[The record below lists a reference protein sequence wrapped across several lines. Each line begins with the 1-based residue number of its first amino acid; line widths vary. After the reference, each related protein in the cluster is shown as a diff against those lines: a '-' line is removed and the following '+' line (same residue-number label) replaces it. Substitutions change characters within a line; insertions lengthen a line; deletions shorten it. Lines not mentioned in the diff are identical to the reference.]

1 MKGRDKIGFRRTV
14 IHTSSSNVFKD
25 PYNPKAPFI
34 KKITNWFLNF
44 YYLRQIETEFVDFK
58 THSILPQTREI
69 YNNLRIALNRSDR
82 VVLRRSLSDPMYN
95 YCEQLL
101 SRKDENSPQKIH
113 DLLLSEARKMQ
124 IVQARVYA
132 ADDYLK
138 PDEVWA

>member
-1 MKGRDKIGFRRTV
+1 M
-14 IHTSSSNVFKD
+14 
-25 PYNPKAPFI
+25 
-34 KKITNWFLNF
+34 
-44 YYLRQIETEFVDFK
+44 
-58 THSILPQTREI
+58 
-69 YNNLRIALNRSDR
+69 
-82 VVLRRSLSDPMYN
+82 LRRSLSDPMYN